1 MKRVSRGGT
10 DIRRTE
16 THKLVAR
23 EFKRYK
29 DVGLLPLLDKL
40 AFGQPLILKG
50 QKGAG
55 KTLGVEQWAHKNGL
69 AFLRKSCTGKTS
81 DRHLTGGFVFKSLEE
96 SYFVLGVLSKAI
108 DVANETGACVLV
120 LEEINALDEEAQKVL
135 NSVADFR
142 QEVDIHHIGEVYRL
156 NEGILAPKEGE
167 ILSIEPYDD
176 HSTEIVIIYSDEDE
190 ANEYVVP
197 TRCLPPV
204 GLSAGGRIRRG
215 EVIARPCRL
224 WIIGTMNP
232 DYGGTYRLNE
242 DFRSRFQFIQMDFM
256 DEEAEREL
264 LLAELPQETAEGK
277 RFVRGLQG
285 LSRETRS
292 GKLGYALSTRDLIQC
307 IDSYNRLGSTAL
319 ALKLLEGKFDGRY
332 VPDFQARVRSGFRP
346 AVDLTKVKLL

>member
-1 MKRVSRGGT
+1 MVQYYQDVSTNANLLEEAAQENWIAIGVTMKRVSRGGT

-120 LEEINALDEEAQKVL
+120 LEEINALDEE
-135 NSVADFR
+135 
-142 QEVDIHHIGEVYRL
+142 
-156 NEGILAPKEGE
+156 
-167 ILSIEPYDD
+167 
-176 HSTEIVIIYSDEDE
+176 
-190 ANEYVVP
+190 
-197 TRCLPPV
+197 
-204 GLSAGGRIRRG
+204 
-215 EVIARPCRL
+215 
-224 WIIGTMNP
+224 
-232 DYGGTYRLNE
+232 
-242 DFRSRFQFIQMDFM
+242 
-256 DEEAEREL
+256 
-264 LLAELPQETAEGK
+264 
-277 RFVRGLQG
+277 
-285 LSRETRS
+285 
-292 GKLGYALSTRDLIQC
+292 
-307 IDSYNRLGSTAL
+307 
-319 ALKLLEGKFDGRY
+319 
-332 VPDFQARVRSGFRP
+332 
-346 AVDLTKVKLL
+346 